1 VAGLAQHYTPKE
13 LKNKQIVVLANLEP
27 KKLRGIESQG
37 MLLAAID
44 GDKVSILTPDKEIKV
59 GAKIE

>member
-1 VAGLAQHYTPKE
+1 YTPKE